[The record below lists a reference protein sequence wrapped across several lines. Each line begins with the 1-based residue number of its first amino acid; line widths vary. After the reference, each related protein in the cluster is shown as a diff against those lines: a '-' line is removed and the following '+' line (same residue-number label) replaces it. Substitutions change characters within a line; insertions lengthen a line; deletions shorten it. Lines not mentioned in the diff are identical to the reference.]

1 MTEAC
6 PERET
11 YFATLKNAM
20 QKVRRLRS
28 IFRYAG
34 NGTWKSLEDRVREEV
49 TIFLQKMLMPV
60 GRRDRHGR
68 VQCKKRQQKHE
79 KTHLFSDMFTEIELD
94 KDSGQA
100 KERKKHAI

>member
-1 MTEAC
+1 MEKFRGQS
-6 PERET
+6 PEE
-11 YFATLKNAM
+11 
-20 QKVRRLRS
+20 
-28 IFRYAG
+28 G
-34 NGTWKSLEDRVREEV
+34 NH
-49 TIFLQKMLMPV
+49 FLQKMLMPV

-100 KERKKHAI
+100 KERKKHAGIKI